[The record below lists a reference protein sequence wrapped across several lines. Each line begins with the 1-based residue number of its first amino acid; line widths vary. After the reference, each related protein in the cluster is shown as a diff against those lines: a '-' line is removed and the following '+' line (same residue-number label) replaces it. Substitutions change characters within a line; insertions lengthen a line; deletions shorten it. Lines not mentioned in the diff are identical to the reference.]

1 MTEQNPANSPAVDVA
16 AKKRIPMSTPSRRL
30 EAPEI
35 PGYHLYWFKDSNIPR
50 ALQAGYEF
58 VEDREAHVNQVG
70 VGTDKTLSGNAD
82 LGSRVRVIAGTAEGG
97 GVEHLTLMKIKEEFW
112 IEDRKLIDARNA
124 DIMSAIFR
132 EEQIAGSDKASPA
145 DRGTSYVKTALFQR
159 PTRKGK

>member
-1 MTEQNPANSPAVDVA
+1 MEQNPANKPGTDKA
-16 AKKRIPMSTPSRRL
+16 ARKRIPMSTPHRRL
-30 EAPEI
+30 EAPDL

-58 VEDREAHVNQVG
+58 VDDKEAPLNQLNVG
-70 VGTDKTLSGNAD
+70 NDKTISGNAD
-82 LGSRVRVIAGTAEGG
+82 MGSRVRVIAGTAEGG

-112 IEDRKLIDARNA
+112 LEDRKAIDARNA
-124 DIMSAIFR
+124 DVMSAIFR